1 MEYCCESPVKIEGNE
16 TVLPIIEEVLVPEKL
31 MPVLN
36 VGKKSLRLKP
46 NVDLSKYERLFSLD
60 ESLKPVSI
68 NVMEFTLMILYKK
81 KSIP

>member
-1 MEYCCESPVKIEGNE
+1 MEYCCESQVKVEGNE
-16 TVLPIIEEVLVPEKL
+16 TVLPIIEEVLVPDKL

-68 NVMEFTLMILYKK
+68 NVIESAY
-81 KSIP
+81 